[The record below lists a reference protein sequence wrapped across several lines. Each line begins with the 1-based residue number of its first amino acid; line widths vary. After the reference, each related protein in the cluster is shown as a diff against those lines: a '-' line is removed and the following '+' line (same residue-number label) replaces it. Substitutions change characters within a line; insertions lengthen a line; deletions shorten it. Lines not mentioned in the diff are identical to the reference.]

1 VLGSSRFI
9 VTVRVSWEEEEGEW
23 RLGVEVSRTR
33 MRAVKICWAVGLG
46 GAVQGPALKPR
57 VEVRG
62 GIA

>member
-1 VLGSSRFI
+1 MLGSSRFI
-9 VTVRVSWEEEEGEW
+9 VTDKESRSDVEED
-23 RLGVEVSRTR
+23 GVEVSRTR
-33 MRAVKICWAVGLG
+33 MRAVKMFWAVGLG

>member
-1 VLGSSRFI
+1 MTESESRSEFG
-9 VTVRVSWEEEEGEW
+9 EGFEI
-23 RLGVEVSRTR
+23 SKTR

-62 GIA
+62 GMA